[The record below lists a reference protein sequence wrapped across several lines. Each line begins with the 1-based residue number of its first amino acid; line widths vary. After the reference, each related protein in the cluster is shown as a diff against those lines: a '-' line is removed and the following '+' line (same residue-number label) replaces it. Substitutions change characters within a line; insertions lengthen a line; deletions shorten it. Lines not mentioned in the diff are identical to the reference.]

1 MEIIRCEQSLTKR
14 FHSMYF
20 VIVCTFDQLA
30 RLSFEHHS
38 LSCHISDPVVA
49 LERVQNARQTTERW
63 LRGRDWLMFAFSV
76 PGDTKIDQYTLHCTK
91 SKRWTSSI
99 FKGTQWICQRKG
111 RQILIR
117 QIPEQPNLST
127 FSFVRCNIESVGRPS
142 GLGRPGGRSSK
153 FL

>member
-1 MEIIRCEQSLTKR
+1 MNRASTRR

-76 PGDTKIDQYTLHCTK
+76 HGDT
-91 SKRWTSSI
+91 KRWTSST

-111 RQILIR
+111 RQILVR
-117 QIPEQPNLST
+117 QIPEQPNLMT
-127 FSFVRCNIESVGRPS
+127 FSFVRCKIERVGRPS